1 MHRTLTYEELL
12 EAYLWLQEEN
22 IALKSELNQLKGI
35 DKEVVSEMSATKVQP
50 VVHLSLEEKVAL
62 FRNLFRGRED
72 VFARRWYSRSTG
84 KSGYQPVCL
93 NEWNRS
99 FCDKKKFKCA
109 ECPNRQFKKLAY
121 EGVYKHLEGKSAEGC
136 DVIGAYAILANNTC
150 YFLCADFD
158 DKSCVHGYQEDVLA
172 YIRTCKNWGICS
184 YIERSRS
191 GNGAHVWI
199 FFEQPIDAG
208 KARRLGNT
216 LLTHAMEQSAKMT
229 FKSYDRL
236 FPNQDNLPKGGL
248 GNLVAL
254 PLQGQARK
262 QGNSVF
268 VDEHFVPYQDQW
280 SYLRTVVKV
289 SEQLVDSLLDRYGIS
304 GELGELSTTSET
316 TPWKTPAPQSLS
328 KSDFPGEMRVVRSN
342 MLYIPMKGLSPKV
355 LNHLKRIASFRNP
368 EFYAKQGM
376 RLSTYNIPRVITCA
390 EVLDEYIALP
400 RGCEDALITL
410 FQDNVVSY
418 SFQDESEQGTPISV
432 RFRGT
437 LREEQQETVKA
448 LMQHDNGT
456 LNGTTAF
463 GKTVTAIG
471 LIAERKVNTLILV
484 HTRTLLDQWKMRL
497 EEFLDID
504 YKEEDILSKR
514 GRKKAFSPIGTL
526 DSKGNSLHGIID
538 IALMQSCFE
547 EDGVKRFVRQY
558 GMVIVDE
565 CHHTSAVNFERILKY
580 VNAQYVYGLT
590 ATPIRKDGH
599 QPIIFMQC
607 GSIRYSADAKMQIA
621 SQTFERLLIPR
632 FTSFRDLF
640 EDKTNYTQVTQA
652 LASDNLRNAQIV
664 EDVRKALQDG
674 RTPIVLT
681 TLTAHVEVLATMIS
695 AHCHHVISL
704 VGSESMKEK
713 RVKMEQLQ
721 SILPTEPMVIVAT
734 GRYVGEGFD
743 YPRLDTLF
751 LALPVSWKG
760 IVAQYAGR
768 LHREYKGKNDV
779 RIYDY
784 IDIHIPLCDMMYK
797 RRLKGYAAIGY
808 KLMATTSYD
817 ADSSK
822 RSIYS
827 GDNYQSQFLSD
838 LAHAKHSVV
847 ITTTRMWLKGKSK
860 VLLLLKEIMA
870 CGIEVIV
877 YVRTESDASNIL
889 HNNGVKVVIKENLS
903 IQSTII
909 DKVEVWYGSVNYLG
923 YNTGEEHAIKLSNPE
938 LAAEIIDA
946 LYQKQE
952 ESRKE

>member
-1 MHRTLTYEELL
+1 MHRTLTYEELF
-12 EAYLWLQEEN
+12 EAYLRLQKEN
-22 IALKSELNQLKGI
+22 IALKSELNLLKGI

-50 VVHLSLEEKVAL
+50 AVHLSLEEKVTL
-62 FRNLFRGRED
+62 FRSLFRGRED
-72 VFARRWYSRSTG
+72 VFARRWYSKSTG
-84 KSGYQPVCL
+84 KSGYHPVCL

-99 FCDKKKFKCA
+99 LCDKKKFKCA
-109 ECPNRQFKKLAY
+109 ECPNRQFKELAY
-121 EGVYKHLEGKSAEGC
+121 EDVYKHLEGKSSEGC
-136 DVIGAYAILANNTC
+136 DVIGAYAILADNTC

-172 YIRTCKNWGICS
+172 YFRTCKNWGICS

-199 FFEQPIDAG
+199 FFEQPIEAS
-208 KARRLGNT
+208 KARRLGNA
-216 LLTHAMEQSAKMT
+216 LLTHAMEQSAKIT

-236 FPNQDNLPKGGL
+236 LPNQDSLPKGGL

-268 VDEHFVPYQDQW
+268 VGENFMPYEDQW
-280 SYLRTVVKV
+280 SCLQAMVKV
-289 SEQLVDSLLDRYGIS
+289 PEQLVDSLLDKYGTS
-304 GELGELSTTSET
+304 GELGELSTTSEA

-328 KSDFPGEMRVVRSN
+328 NSDFPGKILVVRSN
-342 MLYIPMKGLSPKV
+342 MLYIPIKGLSPKV

-376 RLSTYNIPRVITCA
+376 RLSTYNVPRIITCA
-390 EVLDEYIALP
+390 DVCDEHIALP

-410 FQDNVVSY
+410 FQDNAVSY
-418 SFQDESEQGTPISV
+418 SFQNESEQGSVIYV
-432 RFRGT
+432 RFKGT
-437 LREEQQETVKA
+437 LRKEQKEAVKS
-448 LMQHDNGT
+448 LIQHDNGI

-484 HTRTLLDQWKMRL
+484 HTRTLLDQWKIRL

-504 YKEEDILSKR
+504 YKEEDILPKR
-514 GRKKAFSPIGTL
+514 GRKKVLSPIGTL

-547 EDGVKRFVRQY
+547 EDGVKQFVRQY

-580 VNAQYVYGLT
+580 VNARYVYGLT

-607 GSIRYSADAKMQIA
+607 GLIRYSADAKMQIA

-632 FTSFRDLF
+632 FSSFRDLS

-652 LASDNLRNAQIV
+652 LASDDLRNSQIV

-681 TLTAHVEVLATMIS
+681 TLTAHVEVLTNMIS
-695 AHCHHVISL
+695 AHCYHVISL

-721 SILPTEPMVIVAT
+721 SIPPTEPMVIVAT

-768 LHREYKGKNDV
+768 LHREYKGKTDV

-808 KLMATTSYD
+808 RLMDTTSSNT
-817 ADSSK
+817 DSSQ

-838 LAHAKHSVV
+838 LAHANHSVV

-860 VLLLLKEIMA
+860 VLLLLKEIMTRSV
-870 CGIEVIV
+870 EVIV
-877 YVRTESDASNIL
+877 HVRSESDVSNAL

-903 IQSTII
+903 IQATII
-909 DKVEVWYGSVNYLG
+909 DKAVVWYGSVNYLG
-923 YNTGEEHAIKLSNPE
+923 YNTEEEHAIKLSNPN
-938 LAAEIIDA
+938 LAAEIIDV

-952 ESRKE
+952 ENRDE